1 MTEIISHCGTKI
13 KTTTIKDH
21 DVIQTKYE
29 MVELFATNHYLC
41 ARSTISSMSM
51 SIIHIKVKN
60 IDFMIL

>member
-29 MVELFATNHYLC
+29 MVELFATNNSLHNVITSVQEAPLVVC
-41 ARSTISSMSM
+41 QCQLFTLR
-51 SIIHIKVKN
+51 
-60 IDFMIL
+60 